1 MIAKA
6 RESFFF
12 MYSHSF
18 VKFQFISLL
27 NYIIRLQYMQEKSRQ
42 TLLPGPKGFCEHL
55 PYGRR
60 LFYCFQGF
68 MV

>member
-18 VKFQFISLL
+18 VKFQFIGLL

-42 TLLPGPKGFCEHL
+42 TLLPGLK
-55 PYGRR
+55 
-60 LFYCFQGF
+60 LFYEHPPFGAGGT
-68 MV
+68 